1 MNSDPDASADVVL
14 EDDAIAADLA
24 TAPRIR
30 PIGSREFASTLITNV
45 VIQACTVVQGIL
57 VARLLG
63 PVGRG
68 QFAAAILWPSLFAA
82 MGGMGVGVALA
93 RRAGRATDLAR
104 IIRTGL
110 VLTLLSGTVAAAL
123 CAVAIPWL
131 LPGSDTIVR
140 NAAYVFVPYIIFN
153 HVSLA
158 MIAIDQGAGW
168 FGQMNWTRL
177 IVNPVY
183 LALVIGLWLA
193 GIRDVFW
200 FVVSLLIAGGAV
212 ASVRVGLALRRAPL
226 PGPMEPVKSVFR
238 EALPFGF
245 AGLLNPL
252 AASADKALLL
262 YLLGTAQLGF
272 YTVALTAASV
282 VNSLA
287 GAAGTVS
294 FGMSAQIKDREGF
307 DRVARMFRFTAW
319 TWLLAGLGVA
329 VIIPIV
335 LPLLYGAVF
344 RPAIWPAILLIPAAA
359 LTGQASILEESMR
372 AQGRAF
378 VGLEARAG
386 GLVVMIAMGWLL
398 APVVGIYGVVFAAI
412 GSQAI
417 VLIVMM
423 FAARWHFHRALLNT
437 LLPRVHDLAELRN
450 RARLAIS
457 GSLGRS

>member
-1 MNSDPDASADVVL
+1 MNSDPDTRAEVVLKDDAVEADV
-14 EDDAIAADLA
+14 AS
-24 TAPRIR
+24 APRIR

-68 QFAAAILWPSLFAA
+68 QFAAAILWPGLFAA
-82 MGGMGVGVALA
+82 MGGMGVSVALA
-93 RRAGRATDLAR
+93 RRAGRAHDLAR
-104 IIRTGL
+104 VIRTGL
-110 VLTLLSGTVAAAL
+110 LLTLLTGTGVAVL
-123 CAVAIPWL
+123 CAAAIPWL
-131 LPGSDTIVR
+131 LPGNDTVLR
-140 NAAYVFVPYIIFN
+140 NAAYVFVPFIIFN
-153 HVSLA
+153 QVSLA

-168 FGQMNWTRL
+168 FAQMNWTRL

-183 LALVIGLWLA
+183 LLFVVVLWFTGVRDVGWFVIGL
-193 GIRDVFW
+193 
-200 FVVSLLIAGGAV
+200 LIANAAV
-212 ASVRVGLALRRAPL
+212 AFARVTLAVQHAPV
-226 PGPMEPVKSVFR
+226 PGQMEPVNALFR
-238 EALPFGF
+238 EALPYGL
-245 AGLLNPL
+245 AGLLGAL

-272 YTVALTAASV
+272 YTVALAAASV

-294 FGMSAQIKDREGF
+294 FGMSTQVKDREGF
-307 DRVARMFRFTAW
+307 DRVARMFRFSAW

-378 VGLEARAG
+378 VGLEARAA
-386 GLVVMIAMGWLL
+386 GLVVMIAMGCLL

-423 FAARWHFHRALLNT
+423 FAARWHFHRALLNA
-437 LLPRVHDLAELRN
+437 LLPRISDLLELKT
-450 RARLAIS
+450 RLP
-457 GSLGRS
+457 RF

>member
-1 MNSDPDASADVVL
+1 MNSDPDTRAEVVL
-14 EDDAIAADLA
+14 KDDAIAADGA
-24 TAPRIR
+24 SAPRIR
-30 PIGSREFASTLITNV
+30 PIGSREFASTLITNI

-63 PVGRG
+63 PAGRG
-68 QFAAAILWPSLFAA
+68 QFAAAILWPGLFAA
-82 MGGMGVGVALA
+82 MGGMGVSVALA
-93 RRAGRATDLAR
+93 RRAGRAHDLAR
-104 IIRTGL
+104 VIRTGL
-110 VLTLLSGTVAAAL
+110 VLTLLTGTVVAVL
-123 CAVAIPWL
+123 CAAAIPWL
-131 LPGSDTIVR
+131 LPGNDTVVR
-140 NAAYVFVPYIIFN
+140 NAAYVFVPFIIFN
-153 HVSLA
+153 QVSLA

-168 FGQMNWTRL
+168 FAQMNWTRL

-183 LALVIGLWLA
+183 LLFVVVLWFTGVRDVGWFVIGL
-193 GIRDVFW
+193 
-200 FVVSLLIAGGAV
+200 LIANAAV
-212 ASVRVGLALRRAPL
+212 AFARVTLAVQRAPL
-226 PGPMEPVKSVFR
+226 PGQMEPVNAVLH
-238 EALPFGF
+238 EALPYGL
-245 AGLLNPL
+245 AGLLGAL

-294 FGMSAQIKDREGF
+294 FGMSAQVKDREGF

-378 VGLEARAG
+378 VGLEARAA

-423 FAARWHFHRALLNT
+423 FAARWHFHRALLNA
-437 LLPRVHDLAELRN
+437 LLPRISDLLELKT
-450 RARLAIS
+450 RLP
-457 GSLGRS
+457 RF

>member
-1 MNSDPDASADVVL
+1 M
-14 EDDAIAADLA
+14 
-24 TAPRIR
+24 
-30 PIGSREFASTLITNV
+30 
-45 VIQACTVVQGIL
+45 GI
-57 VARLLG
+57 
-63 PVGRG
+63 
-68 QFAAAILWPSLFAA
+68 S
-82 MGGMGVGVALA
+82 VALA
-93 RRAGRATDLAR
+93 RRAGRAHDLAR
-104 IIRTGL
+104 VIRTGL
-110 VLTLLSGTVAAAL
+110 LLTLLTGTINAVL
-123 CAVAIPWL
+123 CAAAIPWL
-131 LPGSDTIVR
+131 LPGDDTVVR
-140 NAAYVFVPYIIFN
+140 NAAYVFVPFIIFN
-153 HVSLA
+153 QVSLA

-183 LALVIGLWLA
+183 LLFVVVLWFTGVRNVGWFVIGLLSA
-193 GIRDVFW
+193 N
-200 FVVSLLIAGGAV
+200 AAV
-212 ASVRVGLALRRAPL
+212 AFARVILAVQRAPL
-226 PGPMEPVKSVFR
+226 PGPMEPVNAVFR

-282 VNSLA
+282 VNSFA

-294 FGMSAQIKDREGF
+294 FGMSAQVKDREGF

-378 VGLEARAG
+378 VGLEARAA

-423 FAARWHFHRALLNT
+423 FAARWHFHRALLNA
-437 LLPRVHDLAELRN
+437 LLPRISDLLELKT
-450 RARLAIS
+450 RL
-457 GSLGRS
+457 LRF

>member
-1 MNSDPDASADVVL
+1 
-14 EDDAIAADLA
+14 
-24 TAPRIR
+24 
-30 PIGSREFASTLITNV
+30 
-45 VIQACTVVQGIL
+45 
-57 VARLLG
+57 
-63 PVGRG
+63 
-68 QFAAAILWPSLFAA
+68 
-82 MGGMGVGVALA
+82 
-93 RRAGRATDLAR
+93 
-104 IIRTGL
+104 
-110 VLTLLSGTVAAAL
+110 
-123 CAVAIPWL
+123 
-131 LPGSDTIVR
+131 
-140 NAAYVFVPYIIFN
+140 
-153 HVSLA
+153 

-294 FGMSAQIKDREGF
+294 FGMSAQVKDREGF
-307 DRVARMFRFTAW
+307 DRIARMFRFTAW

>member
-1 MNSDPDASADVVL
+1 MNSDPDTRAEVVL
-14 EDDAIAADLA
+14 KDDAIAADGA
-24 TAPRIR
+24 SAPRIR
-30 PIGSREFASTLITNV
+30 PIGSREFASTLITNI

-63 PVGRG
+63 PAGRG
-68 QFAAAILWPSLFAA
+68 QFAAAILWPGLFAA
-82 MGGMGVGVALA
+82 MGGMGVSVALA
-93 RRAGRATDLAR
+93 RRAGRAHDLAR
-104 IIRTGL
+104 VIRTGL
-110 VLTLLSGTVAAAL
+110 ALTLLTGTVVAVL
-123 CAVAIPWL
+123 CAAAIPWL
-131 LPGSDTIVR
+131 LPGNDTVVR
-140 NAAYVFVPYIIFN
+140 NAAYVFVPFIIFN
-153 HVSLA
+153 QVSLA

-168 FGQMNWTRL
+168 FAQMNWTRL

-183 LALVIGLWLA
+183 LLFVVVLWFT
-193 GIRDVFW
+193 GVRDVGW
-200 FVVSLLIAGGAV
+200 FVVGLLIANAAV
-212 ASVRVGLALRRAPL
+212 AFARVTLAVQRAPL
-226 PGPMEPVKSVFR
+226 SGQMEPVNAVLH
-238 EALPFGF
+238 EALPYGL
-245 AGLLNPL
+245 AGLLGAL

-294 FGMSAQIKDREGF
+294 FGMSAQVKDREGF

-378 VGLEARAG
+378 VGLEARAA

-423 FAARWHFHRALLNT
+423 FAARWHFHRALLNA
-437 LLPRVHDLAELRN
+437 LLPRISDLLELRT
-450 RARLAIS
+450 RLP
-457 GSLGRS
+457 RF

>member
-1 MNSDPDASADVVL
+1 MNSDPDTRAEVVL
-14 EDDAIAADLA
+14 KDDAIAADVA
-24 TAPRIR
+24 SAPRIR
-30 PIGSREFASTLITNV
+30 PIGSREFASTLITNI

-63 PVGRG
+63 PAGRG
-68 QFAAAILWPSLFAA
+68 QFAAAILWPGLFAA
-82 MGGMGVGVALA
+82 MGGMGVSVALA
-93 RRAGRATDLAR
+93 RRAGRAHDLAR
-104 IIRTGL
+104 VIRTGL
-110 VLTLLSGTVAAAL
+110 LLTLLTGTVVAVL
-123 CAVAIPWL
+123 CAAAIPWL
-131 LPGSDTIVR
+131 LPGNDTVLR
-140 NAAYVFVPYIIFN
+140 NAAYVFVPFIIFN
-153 HVSLA
+153 QVSLA

-168 FGQMNWTRL
+168 FAQMNWTRL

-183 LALVIGLWLA
+183 LLFVVVLWFT
-193 GIRDVFW
+193 GVRDVGW
-200 FVVSLLIAGGAV
+200 FVVGLLIANAAV
-212 ASVRVGLALRRAPL
+212 AFARVTLAVQRAPL
-226 PGPMEPVKSVFR
+226 PGPMEPVNAVFR

-294 FGMSAQIKDREGF
+294 FGMSAQVKDREGF

-344 RPAIWPAILLIPAAA
+344 RPAIWPAILLLPAAA

-378 VGLEARAG
+378 VGLEARAA

-423 FAARWHFHRALLNT
+423 FAARWHFHRALLNA
-437 LLPRVHDLAELRN
+437 LLPRISDLLELKT
-450 RARLAIS
+450 RLP
-457 GSLGRS
+457 RF

>member
-1 MNSDPDASADVVL
+1 MNSDPDAQPQVVVE
-14 EDDAIAADLA
+14 EDTLDAETIC
-24 TAPRIR
+24 APQIR

-63 PVGRG
+63 PAGRG

-82 MGGMGVGVALA
+82 IGGMGVGVALA

-104 IIRTGL
+104 VIRTGL
-110 VLTLLSGTVAAAL
+110 VLTLLTGTVVAAL

-183 LALVIGLWLA
+183 LVLVIVLWFA
-193 GIRDVFW
+193 DIRDVLW

-212 ASVRVGLALRRAPL
+212 ALVRVGLALRRAPL
-226 PGPMEPVKSVFR
+226 PGPTEPVKSVFR

-252 AASADKALLL
+252 AGSADKALLL

-294 FGMSAQIKDREGF
+294 FAMSTQVKDREGF

-378 VGLEARAG
+378 IGLQARAA
-386 GLVVMIAMGWLL
+386 GLLVMIAVGWLL
-398 APVVGIYGVVFAAI
+398 APVFGILGVVFAAI

-417 VLIVMM
+417 VLAMMM
-423 FAARWHFHRALLNT
+423 FAARWHFHRALMNT
-437 LLPRVHDLAELRN
+437 LLPRVHDLVELRN
-450 RARLAIS
+450 RAWLAIS
-457 GSLGRS
+457 GSIGRS

>member
-1 MNSDPDASADVVL
+1 MNFDPDTHAEVVL
-14 EDDAIAADLA
+14 KDDAIAADVA
-24 TAPRIR
+24 SAPRIR

-68 QFAAAILWPSLFAA
+68 QFAAAILWPGLFAA
-82 MGGMGVGVALA
+82 MGGIGVSVALA
-93 RRAGRATDLAR
+93 RRAGRAQDLAR
-104 IIRTGL
+104 VIRTGL
-110 VLTLLSGTVAAAL
+110 LLTLLTGTVVAVL
-123 CAVAIPWL
+123 CAAAIPWL
-131 LPGSDTIVR
+131 LPGNDTVVR
-140 NAAYVFVPYIIFN
+140 NAAYVFVPFIIFN
-153 HVSLA
+153 QVSLA

-168 FGQMNWTRL
+168 FAQMNWTRL

-183 LALVIGLWLA
+183 LLFVVVLWFTGVRDVGWFVIGLLIA
-193 GIRDVFW
+193 NAAVAFAR
-200 FVVSLLIAGGAV
+200 VSLAV
-212 ASVRVGLALRRAPL
+212 QRAPV
-226 PGPMEPVKSVFR
+226 PGPMEPVNAVFR

-294 FGMSAQIKDREGF
+294 FGMSAQVKDREGF

-344 RPAIWPAILLIPAAA
+344 RPAIWPAVLLIPAAA

-378 VGLEARAG
+378 VGLEARVA

-423 FAARWHFHRALLNT
+423 FAARWHFHRALLNA
-437 LLPRVHDLAELRN
+437 LLPRISDLLELKT
-450 RARLAIS
+450 RL
-457 GSLGRS
+457 LRF

>member
-1 MNSDPDASADVVL
+1 MNSDPDTRAEVVL
-14 EDDAIAADLA
+14 KDDAIAASGA
-24 TAPRIR
+24 SAPRIR

-63 PVGRG
+63 PAGRG
-68 QFAAAILWPSLFAA
+68 QFAAAILWPGLFAA
-82 MGGMGVGVALA
+82 MGGMGVSVALA
-93 RRAGRATDLAR
+93 RRAGRAHDLAR
-104 IIRTGL
+104 VIRTGL
-110 VLTLLSGTVAAAL
+110 VLTLLTGTVVAVL
-123 CAVAIPWL
+123 CAAAIPWL
-131 LPGSDTIVR
+131 LPGNDTVLR
-140 NAAYVFVPYIIFN
+140 NAAYVFVPFIIFN
-153 HVSLA
+153 QVSLA

-168 FGQMNWTRL
+168 FAQMNWTRL

-183 LALVIGLWLA
+183 LLFVVVLWFTGVRDVGWFVIGL
-193 GIRDVFW
+193 
-200 FVVSLLIAGGAV
+200 LIANAAV
-212 ASVRVGLALRRAPL
+212 AFARVTLAVQRAPL
-226 PGPMEPVKSVFR
+226 PGQMEPVNAVLH
-238 EALPFGF
+238 EALPYGL
-245 AGLLNPL
+245 AGLLGAL

-294 FGMSAQIKDREGF
+294 FGMSAQVKDREGF

-359 LTGQASILEESMR
+359 LAGQASILEESMR

-378 VGLEARAG
+378 VGLEARAA

-423 FAARWHFHRALLNT
+423 FAARWHFHRALLNA
-437 LLPRVHDLAELRN
+437 LLPRISDLLELKT
-450 RARLAIS
+450 RL
-457 GSLGRS
+457 LRF

>member
-1 MNSDPDASADVVL
+1 MNSDPDTRAEVVL
-14 EDDAIAADLA
+14 KDDAIAADGA
-24 TAPRIR
+24 SAPRIR
-30 PIGSREFASTLITNV
+30 PIGSREFASTLITNI

-63 PVGRG
+63 PAGRG
-68 QFAAAILWPSLFAA
+68 QFAAAILWPGLFAA
-82 MGGMGVGVALA
+82 MGGMGVSVALA
-93 RRAGRATDLAR
+93 RRAGRAHDLAR
-104 IIRTGL
+104 VIRTGL
-110 VLTLLSGTVAAAL
+110 VLTLLTGTVVAVL
-123 CAVAIPWL
+123 CAAAIPWL
-131 LPGSDTIVR
+131 LPGNDTVVR
-140 NAAYVFVPYIIFN
+140 NAAYVFVPFIIFN
-153 HVSLA
+153 QVSLA

-168 FGQMNWTRL
+168 FAQMNWTRL

-183 LALVIGLWLA
+183 LLFVVVLWFT
-193 GIRDVFW
+193 GVRDVGW
-200 FVVSLLIAGGAV
+200 FVVGLLIANAAV
-212 ASVRVGLALRRAPL
+212 AFARVSLAVQRAPV
-226 PGPMEPVKSVFR
+226 PGPMEPVNAVFR

-294 FGMSAQIKDREGF
+294 FGMSAQVKNREGF

-378 VGLEARAG
+378 VGLEARAA

-437 LLPRVHDLAELRN
+437 LLPRVHDLVELRK
-450 RARLAIS
+450 RAWLAIFQKLK
-457 GSLGRS
+457 G

>member
-1 MNSDPDASADVVL
+1 MNSDPDASAEVVL
-14 EDDAIAADLA
+14 EDDAIAADLT

-68 QFAAAILWPSLFAA
+68 QFAAAILWPGLFAA
-82 MGGMGVGVALA
+82 MSGMGISIALA
-93 RRAGRATDLAR
+93 RRAGRAHDLAR
-104 IIRTGL
+104 VIRTGL
-110 VLTLLSGTVAAAL
+110 LLTLLTGTINAVL
-123 CAVAIPWL
+123 CAAAIPWL
-131 LPGSDTIVR
+131 LPGNDTLVR
-140 NAAYVFVPYIIFN
+140 NAAYVFVPFIIFN
-153 HVSLA
+153 QVSLA

-183 LALVIGLWLA
+183 LLFVVVLWFSGVRNVGWFVIGL
-193 GIRDVFW
+193 
-200 FVVSLLIAGGAV
+200 LIANAAV
-212 ASVRVGLALRRAPL
+212 AFARVTLAVQRAPL
-226 PGPMEPVKSVFR
+226 PGPMEPVNAVFR

-294 FGMSAQIKDREGF
+294 FGMSAQVKDREGF

-329 VIIPIV
+329 FIIPIV
-335 LPLLYGAVF
+335 LPILYGAVF

-378 VGLEARAG
+378 VGLEARAA

-398 APVVGIYGVVFAAI
+398 APVIGIYGVVFAAI

-423 FAARWHFHRALLNT
+423 FAARWHFHRALLNA
-437 LLPRVHDLAELRN
+437 LLPRISDLLELKT
-450 RARLAIS
+450 RL
-457 GSLGRS
+457 LRF

>member
-1 MNSDPDASADVVL
+1 MNRDPDSAPQVAVDDDTLEPGALGASQV
-14 EDDAIAADLA
+14 
-24 TAPRIR
+24 R
-30 PIGSREFASTLITNV
+30 PIGSREFASTLVTNV
-45 VIQACTVVQGIL
+45 VIQGCTIIQGIL

-68 QFAAAILWPSLFAA
+68 QFAAAILWPNLFAA
-82 MGGMGVGVALA
+82 MGGMGVGIALA
-93 RRAGRATDLAR
+93 RRAGRTPDLAR
-104 IIRTGL
+104 VIRTGL
-110 VLTLLSGTVAAAL
+110 VLTLLTGTLVAIL

-131 LPGSDTIVR
+131 LPGTDTIVR
-140 NAAYVFVPYIIFN
+140 NAAYVFVPYIIFH

-158 MIAIDQGAGW
+158 LIAIDQGAGW
-168 FGQMNWTRL
+168 FGRMNWTRL

-183 LALVIGLWLA
+183 LVLVIVLWLA
-193 GIRDVFW
+193 GIRDVLW
-200 FVVSLLIAGGAV
+200 FVVSLLIATGAV
-212 ASVRVGLALRRAPL
+212 AVARVGLALRHAPL

-294 FGMSAQIKDREGF
+294 FGMSAQVKDREGF

-378 VGLEARAG
+378 IGLEARAA

-423 FAARWHFHRALLNT
+423 FAARSHFHRALFKT
-437 LLPRVHDLAELRN
+437 LVPRISDLLELKN
-450 RARLAIS
+450 RL
-457 GSLGRS
+457 LRS

>member
-1 MNSDPDASADVVL
+1 MNSDPDTHAEVVL
-14 EDDAIAADLA
+14 KDGAIAADVA
-24 TAPRIR
+24 SAPRIR

-68 QFAAAILWPSLFAA
+68 QFAAAILWPGLFAA
-82 MGGMGVGVALA
+82 MGGMGVSVALA
-93 RRAGRATDLAR
+93 RRAGRAHDLAR
-104 IIRTGL
+104 VIRTGL
-110 VLTLLSGTVAAAL
+110 VLTLLTGTVVAVL
-123 CAVAIPWL
+123 CAAAIPWL
-131 LPGSDTIVR
+131 LPGNDTVLR
-140 NAAYVFVPYIIFN
+140 NAAYVFVPFIIFN
-153 HVSLA
+153 QVSLA

-168 FGQMNWTRL
+168 FAQMNWTRL

-183 LALVIGLWLA
+183 LLFVVVLWFT
-193 GIRDVFW
+193 GVRDVGW
-200 FVVSLLIAGGAV
+200 FVVGLLIANAAV
-212 ASVRVGLALRRAPL
+212 AFARVILAVRRAPL
-226 PGPMEPVKSVFR
+226 PGPIEPVNAVFR
-238 EALPFGF
+238 EALPYGL
-245 AGLLNPL
+245 AGLLGAL

-294 FGMSAQIKDREGF
+294 FGMSAQVKDREGF
-307 DRVARMFRFTAW
+307 DRLARMFRFTAW

-329 VIIPIV
+329 VVIPIA

-378 VGLEARAG
+378 VGLEARAA
-386 GLVVMIAMGWLL
+386 GLVVMIAMGCLL

-423 FAARWHFHRALLNT
+423 FAARWHFHRALLNA
-437 LLPRVHDLAELRN
+437 LLPRISDLLELKT
-450 RARLAIS
+450 RLP
-457 GSLGRS
+457 RF

>member
-1 MNSDPDASADVVL
+1 MNSDPDTNPKVVVQD
-14 EDDAIAADLA
+14 EAIGAGTLGM
-24 TAPRIR
+24 RQIR
-30 PIGSREFASTLITNV
+30 PIGSREFASTLLTNV
-45 VIQACTVVQGIL
+45 VIQGCTLVQGIL

-68 QFAAAILWPSLFAA
+68 QFAAAILWPNLFAG

-93 RRAGRATDLAR
+93 RRAGRALDLAQV
-104 IIRTGL
+104 IRTGL
-110 VLTLLSGTVAAAL
+110 LLTLLTGTVVMAL
-123 CAVAIPWL
+123 CALAIPWL
-131 LPGSDTIVR
+131 LPGADTIVR
-140 NAAYVFVPYIIFN
+140 NAAYVFLPFIVFH

-158 MIAIDQGAGW
+158 LIAIDQGAGW
-168 FGQMNWTRL
+168 FSQMNWTRL

-183 LALVIGLWLA
+183 LVLVIGLWLA

-212 ASVRVGLALRRAPL
+212 ALVRVGLALWYAPL
-226 PGPMEPVKSVFR
+226 PGPTEPVKSVLR

-294 FGMSAQIKDREGF
+294 FGMSTQVKDREGF

-344 RPAIWPAILLIPAAA
+344 GPAIWPAILLIPAAA

-378 VGLEARAG
+378 VGLEARAA
-386 GLVVMIAMGWLL
+386 GLLVMVFVGWLL
-398 APVVGIYGVVFAAI
+398 APVGGIYGVVFAAI

-417 VLIVMM
+417 VLVVMM
-423 FAARWHFHRALLNT
+423 FAARWHFHRALLNA
-437 LLPRVHDLAELRN
+437 LLPRISDLLELKS
-450 RARLAIS
+450 RL
-457 GSLGRS
+457 LRF

>member
-294 FGMSAQIKDREGF
+294 FGMSAQVKDREGF
-307 DRVARMFRFTAW
+307 DRIARMFRFTAW